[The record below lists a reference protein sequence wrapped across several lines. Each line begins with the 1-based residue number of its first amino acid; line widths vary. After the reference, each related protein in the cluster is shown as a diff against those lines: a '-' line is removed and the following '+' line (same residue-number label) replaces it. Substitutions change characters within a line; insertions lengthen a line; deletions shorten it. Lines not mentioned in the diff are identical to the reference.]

1 MKINDKKNLL
11 NIDLS
16 DKIAI
21 VTGGDRGIGREIVAV
36 LAKCGAIIFMACR
49 HPENDRSEN
58 YGDEA
63 GEFIDRGL
71 EVHPISV
78 DVTSQ
83 ESVDKMVREI
93 ISKYGR
99 IDILVNNAGV
109 LGASGW
115 ENRQEENDEDWEMN
129 YQVNL
134 RGLARATQ
142 AVVPYMKQA
151 KYGKIIN
158 IASNAGRGGNKD
170 HIPSAYGAT
179 KAAVINLTQTN
190 ALDLAPYNINVNCVC
205 PGIIWT
211 PMLEIIGARLSA
223 LSGETKGLTP
233 EEVFAWQAKTRVPL
247 GRGQT
252 GEDVGNMT
260 AFLVSELAKNITG
273 QSINVNGGIRMN

>member
-1 MKINDKKNLL
+1 ML
-11 NIDLS
+11 NIDLLN
-16 DKIAI
+16 KVAV
-21 VTGGDRGIGREIVAV
+21 VTGGDKGIGKEIVAI
-36 LAKCGAIIFMACR
+36 LSKCGATVFIACR
-49 HPENDRSEN
+49 DLENAKLVTE
-58 YGDEA
+58 
-63 GEFIDRGL
+63 EFDKVGL
-71 EVHPISV
+71 KVLSVEV
-78 DVTSQ
+78 DVTNQ
-83 ESVDKMVREI
+83 ESVNKMVGVI
-93 ISKYGR
+93 MNKYER
-99 IDILVNNAGV
+99 VDILVNNAGV

-115 ENRQEENDEDWEMN
+115 EKRQEENEDDWEMN

-134 RGLARATQ
+134 RGVARVTQ
-142 AVVPYMKQA
+142 AVSPYMKKN

-179 KAAVINLTQTN
+179 KSAVINLTQTN
-190 ALDLAPYNINVNCVC
+190 ALDLAPYNINVNCIC

-211 PMLEIIGARLSA
+211 PMLEIIGTRLST
-223 LSGETKGLTP
+223 LNEETKGLTP

-260 AFLVSELAKNITG
+260 AFLASELAMNITG